1 MHTPTHQA
9 PSPLTRW
16 FKHLSLD
23 VSNTRRLLPA
33 AARQRLE
40 QSIRASESRH
50 LGELRVCV
58 EASLSPAQLWR
69 GVTPRQ
75 RAVELFSQL
84 GVWDTEH
91 NNGVLIYLLLADR
104 RIEVLAD
111 RGLMHHLEQI
121 DHWERLVGQL
131 SAHLAQHN
139 MEQGLQTAIEQV
151 GALLHKHYPLRTN
164 RHNPNELSDSIVLL

>member
-58 EASLSPAQLWR
+58 EASLSPAQLW
-69 GVTPRQ
+69 
-75 RAVELFSQL
+75 A
-84 GVWDTEH
+84 
-91 NNGVLIYLLLADR
+91 A
-104 RIEVLAD
+104 
-111 RGLMHHLEQI
+111 
-121 DHWERLVGQL
+121 
-131 SAHLAQHN
+131 
-139 MEQGLQTAIEQV
+139 
-151 GALLHKHYPLRTN
+151 
-164 RHNPNELSDSIVLL
+164 